1 MSNPTMFGDLDTLTA
16 EATKVRDSDLTV
28 GTGAA
33 ADAATTIPCGIT
45 ISIVLGC

>member
-1 MSNPTMFGDLDTLTA
+1 MNTSTMFGDLDTLTA
-16 EATKVRDSDLTV
+16 EATKLRDNDLTV

-33 ADAATTIPCGIT
+33 VDAATTIPCGIT